1 MNSFENKPISVGGER
16 MINWKLFLVA
26 LPFFIMVTP
35 ITENEN
41 GNGWTFWRWTLAAIF
56 GAIPFVIFYLVGDV
70 VLFHNRKTKPVKPA
84 YVFAFGFSLG
94 AVQGFATTYMAHV
107 LHLINQDLGHELILK
122 TINAA
127 LVGLLL
133 LPMASLLSASY
144 EAYRFDR
151 NQLITEKMALESKKS
166 ESQAIVRGLRTSMSQ
181 KVDENLLSILH
192 SSREFFDQ
200 RERSLDENW
209 ELMAEK
215 LRTAALETVRPF
227 SHSLHKRGTE
237 RRYSVRPS
245 EILKYVA
252 HSIVI
257 HIPWVLL
264 IYGVTTYTDI
274 YSHSNLKSGSLYL
287 AIRLVIITAI
297 LMIFRFF
304 KSKGLFRTLPSFLF
318 LLAISCAAFAAANFK
333 LDDIFNLRYQ
343 HVWSSVA
350 NALWLA
356 VIIFAVGLTSAFM
369 DGQTAEMEFIKSQ
382 LSSAEVSALL
392 VKREEA
398 RVSRELAKYLHGTI
412 QSRLM
417 ASAMEVER
425 AGRSG
430 NKKAVK
436 REVEKAYKSLTL
448 PNEAYFAAPEES
460 LRDELNKVTAKWS
473 NLLKIKIS
481 IQKSVPDLD
490 QNFIQDI
497 GSAVNEALA
506 NSFRHGEATAVTISI
521 SAEGD
526 DLCIQIIDNGNGPT
540 KGKSGLGTDTFKAL
554 AGISWKLSAP
564 AKGAGAL
571 LELKV
576 KGVL

>member
-1 MNSFENKPISVGGER
+1 MNSFEHRPIAVGGER
-16 MINWKLFLVA
+16 MINWKLFLA
-26 LPFFIMVTP
+26 TLPFIILVTP
-35 ITENEN
+35 CTENEN

-56 GAIPFVIFYLVGDV
+56 GAIPYVIFYLIGDV
-70 VLFHNRKTKPVKPA
+70 ALFHNRKIRPVKPA

-94 AVQGFATTYMAHV
+94 AVQGFATSFMAHV
-107 LHLINQDLGHELILK
+107 LHLINEDLTHELIVK

-151 NQLITEKMALESKKS
+151 NELIIEKMALESKKS

-181 KVDENLLSILH
+181 KVDQNLLNILH
-192 SSREFFDQ
+192 TSREFFDQ

-215 LRTAALETVRPF
+215 LRVAALETVRPF
-227 SHSLHKRGTE
+227 SHTLHKMGTE

-245 EILKYVA
+245 EILRYVA

-264 IYGVTTYTDI
+264 IYGVTNFTDI
-274 YSHSNLKSGSLYL
+274 YSHSSLAAGSLYL
-287 AIRLVIITAI
+287 AIRLAIITAI
-297 LMIFRFF
+297 LLLMRFL
-304 KSKGLFRTLPSFLF
+304 KSRGLFRTLPSFL
-318 LLAISCAAFAAANFK
+318 LLLTISCAAFATANFK

-356 VIIFAVGLTSAFM
+356 VIIIAVGLTSAFM
-369 DGQTAEMEFIKSQ
+369 DGQTAEMEFIKGQ
-382 LSSAEVSALL
+382 LSSTEVSALL

-398 RVSRELAKYLHGTI
+398 RISRELAKYLHGTI

-417 ASAMEVER
+417 ASAMQVER

-436 REVEKAYKSLTL
+436 REVQKAYESLTL

-473 NLLKIKIS
+473 NLLKVKIS
-481 IQKSVPDLD
+481 IQKNLPNLD

-521 SAEGD
+521 SIENS
-526 DLCIQIIDNGNGPT
+526 DLCIKIVDNGGGST
-540 KGKSGLGTDTFKAL
+540 RGKSGLGTDTFKAL
-554 AGISWKLSAP
+554 AGNSWKLSSP
-564 AKGAGAL
+564 PNGAGAV

-576 KGVL
+576 TGVL

>member
-1 MNSFENKPISVGGER
+1 MNSIEHKPITVGGER
-16 MINWKLFLVA
+16 MFNWKLFLLA
-26 LPFFIMVTP
+26 LPIFILVTP
-35 ITENEN
+35 STENEN

-70 VLFHNRKTKPVKPA
+70 ALFHNRKIKPVKQI

-94 AVQGFATTYMAHV
+94 AVQGFSTTYMAHL
-107 LHLINQDLGHELILK
+107 LHLINEDFAHELTLK
-122 TINAA
+122 TLNAA

-144 EAYRFDR
+144 EAYRYDR
-151 NQLITEKMALESKKS
+151 SQLIIEKMALESKKS
-166 ESQAIVRGLRTSMSQ
+166 ESQAIVNGLRTSMSQ
-181 KVDENLLSILH
+181 KVDKNLLEILH
-192 SSREFFDQ
+192 TSRDFFDQ
-200 RERSLDENW
+200 RKRSLDENW

-215 LRTAALETVRPF
+215 LRSAALETVRPF

-237 RRYSVRPS
+237 RRYSVKTS
-245 EILKYVA
+245 EILRYVS

-274 YSHSNLKSGSLYL
+274 YSHSDLKSGSLYL
-287 AIRLVIITAI
+287 TIRLAIITLI
-297 LMIFRFF
+297 LLLMRFL
-304 KSKGLFRTLPSFLF
+304 KSRGLFRTLPSFIS
-318 LLAISCAAFAAANFK
+318 LLVISCSAFATLNFH

-382 LSSAEVSALL
+382 LSSTEVSALL

-430 NKKAVK
+430 NKKAVQ

-460 LRDELNKVTAKWS
+460 LRDELNSVTAKWN

-481 IQKSVPDLD
+481 IKKNVPDLN
-490 QNFIQDI
+490 QNLIQEI

-506 NSFRHGEATAVTISI
+506 NSFRHGEATEVSISI
-521 SAEGD
+521 SAEIN

-540 KGKSGLGTDTFKAL
+540 KGKSGLGVDTFKAL
-554 AGISWKLSAP
+554 AGISWKLATAP
-564 AKGAGAL
+564 KGSGAL
-571 LELKV
+571 LDLRL